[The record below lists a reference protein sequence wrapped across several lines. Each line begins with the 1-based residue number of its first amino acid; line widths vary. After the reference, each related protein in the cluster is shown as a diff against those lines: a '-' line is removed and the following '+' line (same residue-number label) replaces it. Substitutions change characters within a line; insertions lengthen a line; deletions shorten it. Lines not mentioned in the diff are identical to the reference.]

1 MAVGSFAVTADQFG
15 HLVIRVVEDPAAVNH
30 SELLAA
36 AAAYRDATPESDDA
50 GKELSRRL
58 AFAAMDLAVFY
69 SAAEYAALRRIT
81 LAFQQLA

>member
-1 MAVGSFAVTADQFG
+1 MAAGRSAVTADRFG
-15 HLVIRVVEDPAAVNH
+15 HLVIRAIEDPASVDH
-30 SELLAA
+30 SALLAA
-36 AAAYRDATPESDDA
+36 AAAYLDATPESDDA